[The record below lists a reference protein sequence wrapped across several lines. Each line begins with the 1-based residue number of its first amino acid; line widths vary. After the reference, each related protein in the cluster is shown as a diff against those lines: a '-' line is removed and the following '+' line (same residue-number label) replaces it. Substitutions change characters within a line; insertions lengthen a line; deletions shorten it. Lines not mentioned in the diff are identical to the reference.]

1 MANELISTALMDDP
15 DPEGVD
21 VYGILPL
28 IAEIPD
34 DSDDSDGDG
43 VMGADEGEDEEAL
56 IEPSSLEI
64 SIPEDEELP
73 DEDDAAYLSLT
84 SPGAS
89 DLSPG
94 EAEDLIEYMRPL
106 SEDEREFMET
116 TPFVNDLRWVDDPA
130 HIEDVLRA
138 GKDGRGVDSYL
149 RDTSYGDHMNADEI
163 ANRKDTDKFAGWK
176 SMGLV
181 PQAPRALLKQ
191 SVQKPIPVAVK
202 IEHGKRALVSQ
213 LGKKLVVEHAN
224 WLADQDKSSG
234 FPVRPRTYYEN
245 VARLWARDKMKR
257 ALPVTSSGM
266 GGTSVESVIGKAN
279 AILASTEKERSRF
292 SFALGL
298 DDSLGGWGWNPI
310 KSLKSAVRSVGR
322 GVKKGASLS
331 YRIAKKTALA
341 PITYTYKGIKYIG
354 DKALQLALRPIK
366 AIIGRYTRTMV
377 SRRAN
382 ALAKQRGLKVP
393 GAAER
398 SEAASWA
405 KQFVRSKGGKYGG
418 AIASLMGAEYG
429 LHKVDI
435 SLGEDAP
442 SAKDMDTA
450 RKNLETL
457 RVAKWKRPYPI
468 RADKAMY
475 EKKIAEMDPVGRA
488 ITKKLIAEGKL
499 MLVTK
504 GPRFGLDPKSN
515 FEILLASGAL
525 SDQMGLSK
533 AAAAGLIVLGPIGL
547 IAILTG
553 LVKLSSPAAPP
564 PEPGSE
570 QAAEE
575 AADAQATDDGTQDE
589 GQVST
594 ESPDA
599 GAPVEEAPADASGAA
614 WMDQIKRLKHA
625 AKRGRRNVTLEQLN
639 RMSDKRRAFMQKL
652 IQSGRI
658 RLV

>member
-1 MANELISTALMDDP
+1 MANELISTALLDDP
-15 DPEGVD
+15 DPEGTD

-28 IAEIPD
+28 IAEIPEDSED
-34 DSDDSDGDG
+34 DESM
-43 VMGADEGEDEEAL
+43 MGADDDDEEAL
-56 IEPSSLEI
+56 LEPTSLQI
-64 SIPEDEELP
+64 KIPEGDELP
-73 DEDDAAYLSLT
+73 DDDDDAYEALT
-84 SPGAS
+84 ADGDT
-89 DLSPG
+89 DLAPG

-106 SEDEREFMET
+106 SEDEREFIET

-130 HIEDVLRA
+130 HIADVLKA
-138 GKDGRGVDSYL
+138 GKDGRGMDTFL
-149 RDTSYGDHMNADEI
+149 RDASYGDVMNEEEL
-163 ANRKDTDKFAGWK
+163 ANLNDTDKFRGWK
-176 SMGLV
+176 NMGLE
-181 PQAPRALLKQ
+181 PRQTRQLVKVA
-191 SVQKPIPVAVK
+191 KPIPMSVR
-202 IEHGKRALVSQ
+202 IQHGKRALVSELQ
-213 LGKKLVVEHAN
+213 KKMTVEHAN
-224 WLADQDKSSG
+224 WLADQDKAQG
-234 FPVRPRTYYEN
+234 IPVRPRAYYEN
-245 VARLWARDKMKR
+245 VARLWTASKLKGTEI
-257 ALPVTSSGM
+257 PVSSSGNW
-266 GGTSVESVIGKAN
+266 SVSPRTMLGKAN
-279 AILASTEKERSRF
+279 EILAATEKERSRF

-322 GVKKGASLS
+322 GVKKGASFG
-331 YRIAKKTALA
+331 YRMAKKTALA

-366 AIIGRYTRTMV
+366 AIIGRYTKTMV

-393 GAAER
+393 GVAER
-398 SEAASWA
+398 SEASSWA
-405 KQFVRSKGGKYGG
+405 KQLVRSKGGKYGG

-435 SLGEDAP
+435 SLGEATVSP
-442 SAKDMDTA
+442 QDMETA
-450 RKNLETL
+450 RRNLETL
-457 RVAKWKRPYPI
+457 RATKWKRPYPI

-475 EKKIAEMDPVGRA
+475 DKKIAEMDPIGQA
-488 ITKKLIAEGKL
+488 ITKQLIAEGKL
-499 MLVTK
+499 VLATK
-504 GPRFGLDPKSN
+504 GPRFGLDPKSS
-515 FEILLASGAL
+515 FEVLLSSGAL
-525 SDQMGLSK
+525 SDEMGLSK
-533 AAAAGLIVLGPIGL
+533 AAATGLILLGPIGL

-575 AADAQATDDGTQDE
+575 AADAQAADEGTQDE

-599 GAPVEEAPADASGAA
+599 GAPADEAPADASGAS
-614 WMDQIKRLKHA
+614 WLNQLKRLK
-625 AKRGRRNVTLEQLN
+625 RRNITLEQLN
-639 RMSDKRRAFMQKL
+639 RMGTKRRAFMQKL